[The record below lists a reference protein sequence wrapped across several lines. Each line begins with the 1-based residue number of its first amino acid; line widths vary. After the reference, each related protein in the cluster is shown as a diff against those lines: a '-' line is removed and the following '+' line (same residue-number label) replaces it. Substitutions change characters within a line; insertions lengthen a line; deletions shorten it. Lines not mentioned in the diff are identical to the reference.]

1 MLRYNMSSIFLESP
15 SKYPL
20 RASMVRCMAFYR
32 SHKSPLT
39 IYLSVIIIYV
49 SYYYYSI
56 ISSKYIYYIYYCNYY
71 YVSIKRR
78 IKYISTIY
86 YPSTIIIVDV
96 PIHYNPFYTIII
108 VSIPFH
114 YNYHITIFAQFL
126 YHAHSYMRV
135 LYIKPHP

>member
-1 MLRYNMSSIFLESP
+1 
-15 SKYPL
+15 
-20 RASMVRCMAFYR
+20 MAFNR

-39 IYLSVIIIYV
+39 I

-56 ISSKYIYYIYYCNYY
+56 ILSKYIYYYIYYCNYY

-96 PIHYNPFYTIII
+96 PIHYNPF
-108 VSIPFH
+108 H
-114 YNYHITIFAQFL
+114 YNYSFYPYSL
-126 YHAHSYMRV
+126 
-135 LYIKPHP
+135 